1 MSYTLHRAD
10 GTVLL
15 ELADRTIDRSALPIS
30 LIGRH
35 AASIGVDFNE
45 NLLHLLEN
53 FASASAPTNPISG
66 MLWYDTAN
74 DEMMLRTGSAWRRV
88 VNGSTTATPS
98 TIVERDGSANIYANA
113 FVGALQG
120 NADTASRWFSARTLS
135 LSGNV
140 TGSVSFNGSADA
152 TLSTTVASVPASALP
167 ASGVTAG
174 AYTIANITVD
184 STGRITAATNGTV
197 PTHTHTASQI
207 TDLNAAI
214 DSRTNGNNT
223 LKAMRLVGGPNVTV
237 RWHGFVP
244 TNTGGT
250 YYYTVPHG
258 AFVNGVLSIGTYQT
272 GGPPGSSGT
281 YFDNYLTSQ
290 YVQYFMNGGWV
301 TIS

>member
-1 MSYTLHRAD
+1 MSYTLHRTD
-10 GTVLL
+10 GSVLL
-15 ELADRTIDRSALPIS
+15 ELADRTINRTALPIS

-45 NLLHLLEN
+45 NLLHMLEN
-53 FASASAPTNPISG
+53 FTGSTAPSNPIPG
-66 MLWYDTAN
+66 MLWYDSGN
-74 DEMMLRTGSAWRRV
+74 DEMMLRTGSTWRRV

-98 TIVERDGSANIYANA
+98 TIVERDSNADIYANT
-113 FVGALQG
+113 FVGALNG
-120 NADTASRWFSARTLS
+120 NATTAGRWVASRTLS

-152 TLSTTVASVPASALP
+152 TLSTTVASIPASAIP
-167 ASGVTAG
+167 ASGVGAG
-174 AYTIANITVD
+174 SYTLANITVGAD
-184 STGRITAATNGTV
+184 GRITAASTGSV
-197 PTHTHTASQI
+197 PAHTHTASQI
-207 TDLNAAI
+207 TDLNSAI
-214 DSRTNGNNT
+214 DSRTNANNS
-223 LKAMRLVGGPNVTV
+223 LKAMRVVAGPNVTV

-258 AFVNGVLSIGTYQT
+258 AFVNGVVSVGTYQT

-281 YFDNYLTSQ
+281 YFDNYFSCQ